1 MSPIYSP
8 KHLKY
13 MQSFEQITIVEQVGD
28 QIVTKEVFFIGEQD
42 GKFTL
47 LDEVNGFVEVANDT
61 KTRFLVG
68 HGHSPDQVRDRYF
81 QELQGEQKHQRMI
94 EIEKTLESKRERN
107 HEPFERLL

>member
-1 MSPIYSP
+1 MGPLYPPS
-8 KHLKY
+8 HLHC
-13 MQSFEQITIVEQVGD
+13 MQSFEQITLVEQIGG

-68 HGHSPDQVRDRYF
+68 HGHSPAQVRDRYF
-81 QELQGEQKHQRMI
+81 RELQSEQKHQRMT
-94 EIEKTLESKRERN
+94 ELEKTLGSKRERN
-107 HEPFERLL
+107 SEPFERLL

>member
-1 MSPIYSP
+1 MGPLYSP
-8 KHLKY
+8 SHLHC
-13 MQSFEQITIVEQVGD
+13 MQSFEQITMVEQIGD
-28 QIVTKEVFFIGEQD
+28 QIVAREVFFIGEQD

-61 KTRFLVG
+61 NARFLVG

-81 QELQGEQKHQRMI
+81 RELQSGQKHQRMI
-94 EIEKTLESKRERN
+94 DLEKTLGSKRERN